1 MLEGVA
7 TAVTLYLTS
16 LSGCVGHA
24 DEHFIRGAH
33 SSRPTTEAELC
44 ALIQIDHDEVKH
56 PVHLGEHVAN
66 GSHPTNSMYSV
77 QLESFCACDL
87 LGKVL

>member
-1 MLEGVA
+1 M
-7 TAVTLYLTS
+7 TLYLTFVRMRE
-16 LSGCVGHA
+16 GRA

-77 QLESFCACDL
+77 QLESLCACDL